1 MPYHHRRA
9 LINEVRRLFIMNINH
24 NLQRFFFIGVLLLSS
39 FQATAHA
46 LKETSAY
53 ITLREGQ
60 IEIRLSTDIKRWQT
74 LLQENEAWL
83 MGDIDQVMPADLN
96 PKQNQAFLIK
106 LLQEKTVISVNNKQV
121 VFNAVSIPDSAVQH
135 GRYAEIILSGKHTNT
150 TVDQLS
156 IQFPKSLGAIHAS
169 IVQPKY
175 KMMTAGSSAQIS
187 FAPLVDKKI
196 ASHHH

>member
-1 MPYHHRRA
+1 
-9 LINEVRRLFIMNINH
+9 MNINH